1 MMSTMDLK
9 DLAKAIEDL
18 KRELRADNR
27 SIKDSVQTCQDTL
40 NECKNDTKEL
50 KALSTEVEDQR
61 RHDAE
66 LGSSNQLLQQE
77 VNSLAQYQRLN
88 NLEIKGIPKDA
99 LDALS
104 VVRKIGEVTSVK
116 LEENDIDIC
125 HHVPTQ
131 KKDHHN
137 IIVRMVSRLKRN
149 KLLRK
154 ARKMRLTC
162 SSLGLAG
169 GDSRIFINEHLTLFN
184 KQLMG
189 AAVARKKAQHW
200 KHLWTN
206 TGKIFA
212 RKTDD
217 SPVLHLKAKCDLDL
231 MT

>member
-131 KKDHHN
+131 KRTT
-137 IIVRMVSRLKRN
+137 ITL
-149 KLLRK
+149 
-154 ARKMRLTC
+154 
-162 SSLGLAG
+162 SSAWFP
-169 GDSRIFINEHLTLFN
+169 D
-184 KQLMG
+184 
-189 AAVARKKAQHW
+189 
-200 KHLWTN
+200 
-206 TGKIFA
+206 
-212 RKTDD
+212 
-217 SPVLHLKAKCDLDL
+217 
-231 MT
+231 